1 MKVKYEREKK
11 QILKNEGK
19 REGASMLVLSQN
31 NDFPFFNTGRI

>member
-19 REGASMLVLSQN
+19 REGASIVV
-31 NDFPFFNTGRI
+31 